1 MTVTESR
8 QGALASRDFRL
19 FLAMRLPANLAV
31 QVQSVAVGWQVY
43 DLTHRP
49 LDLGLVGLA
58 QFLPV
63 FGFALIA
70 GHVADQFDRRRI
82 LAACL
87 GLQLLCSALLIAA
100 TLHGLKTIWPIYAIL
115 VLFGTARAFSAPATQ
130 SLLPNLVPREA
141 LGSAFAWNSSGF
153 QSMTIAG
160 PALGGLIYGFGPAAA
175 YAVAAGLALVAVA
188 AALSIRARLV
198 PAENRGMDWN
208 SLVAGIRFIRGR
220 RDILGAISLDLFAV
234 LFGGATALLPV
245 YARDILDVGPV
256 GLGLLRSAPAVGA
269 VAVGL
274 FLARRS
280 LGRRAGRTMFAGVG
294 VFGLATIVFGL
305 STNFFVS
312 LAALAVLG
320 AADMVS
326 VFVRQNLVQ
335 RATPDSMR
343 GRVNAVNFLFIGASN
358 ELGEMESGLTAAWL
372 GSIEAVV
379 VGGLG
384 TLLVMGLWFWRFPE
398 LRDVDRLEEIRSS

>member
-245 YARDILDVGPV
+245 FAGAILHAGPV
-256 GLGLLRSAPAVGA
+256 GLGLLRGAPGAGALIVSLTLSRRPLTRHLGPVMFAA
-269 VAVGL
+269 VAL
-274 FLARRS
+274 FGA
-280 LGRRAGRTMFAGVG
+280 
-294 VFGLATIVFGL
+294 ATILFGL
-305 STNFFVS
+305 SRALPLS
-312 LAALAVLG
+312 IICLATLG
-320 AADMVS
+320 GADVVS
-326 VFVRQNLVQ
+326 VVIRSTLVQ
-335 RATPDSMR
+335 MRTPDDMR
-343 GRVNAVNFLFIGASN
+343 GRVAAVNLLFIGSSN
-358 ELGEMESGLTAAWL
+358 QLGEFESGALAAL
-372 GSIEAVV
+372 IGAVPAVV
-379 VGGLG
+379 AGGACTLAVAALG
-384 TLLVMGLWFWRFPE
+384 MTLFPS
-398 LRDVDRLEEIRSS
+398 LRRLDRLT